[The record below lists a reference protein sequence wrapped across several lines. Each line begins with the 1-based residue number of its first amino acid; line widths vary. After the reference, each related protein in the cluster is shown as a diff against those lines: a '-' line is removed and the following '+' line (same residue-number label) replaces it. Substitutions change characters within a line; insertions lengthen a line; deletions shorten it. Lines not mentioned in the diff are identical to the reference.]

1 MFGSGENTVAPTSDF
16 PSRSFCLAVLKM
28 RTGVF
33 SCCVRAPAS
42 AITPNASEIT
52 PIMIECRA
60 RIALLLE
67 GRIVVL
73 MARHLTPHPTG
84 CLKYRWTW
92 RGGSSWLARQ
102 YGEVRASFDC
112 AQDRKARPNVA
123 YNSAHYG

>member
-42 AITPNASEIT
+42 ALTPNASEIT

-60 RIALLLE
+60 RIAVLLE
-67 GRIVVL
+67 GRKVVL

-92 RGGSSWLARQ
+92 RGASSWLPRQ
-102 YGEVRASFDC
+102 YGRGRAPFDY
-112 AQDRKARPNVA
+112 AHGEQRRTGR
-123 YNSAHYG
+123 SAPT